1 MPLTELNKS
10 PAFEKAIEPCDPL
23 WVMCLCVP
31 HSRSIESRC
40 GQWAAIQSV
49 FWLQRR
55 FAAQVP
61 K

>member
-31 HSRSIESRC
+31 P
-40 GQWAAIQSV
+40 QSFDRV
-49 FWLQRR
+49 
-55 FAAQVP
+55 
-61 K
+61 